1 METGILE
8 QDRNGIVE
16 ALLRLAA
23 EHPMADVEAATQR
36 LCRAVSAV
44 RRYDDRVCASEA
56 LMGDASGKDDFEPAA
71 GDCRQPNG

>member
-1 METGILE
+1 MDTGILE

-23 EHPMADVEAATQR
+23 AHPDADVEYAALR

-44 RRYDDRVCASEA
+44 RRYNDALCATEGASARDVFAPDVEYRV
-56 LMGDASGKDDFEPAA
+56 P
-71 GDCRQPNG
+71 PNY